1 MPLTALSAVVWTI
14 VTTDYK
20 ALPVG
25 TDLWH
30 LDLQGKNFE
39 AAQNPC
45 KNDYK
50 GWDLWKNQ
58 VAFRASPFTA
68 SLEKNLICIQ
78 FMSFRTWH
86 LYKCAE
92 WIWQFWFFCSGLA
105 SLLFHCFSS
114 GFDQFSIVF
123 AGFPTCFLHFSI
135 SSAFHQF
142 FAGPSWFFSPFH
154 RFFYTCHCF
163 SSVVHRFFG
172 RARWFSL
179 FCVILDLVSLLLLVI
194 LFSFLLY
201 LCHTGVVFSIARFW
215 NWCCSCLW
223 LFCSSFESVVCY
235 CCSCCCC
242 CCCCCRRRR
251 RRCCCCCGCG
261 CGCGGGGGGG
271 GGGCCCCCWLSSEG
285 EGRIKKKNRW
295 GARGEGAAPPPA
307 MRSMRLAPGCCFSW
321 LVESIFDGVI
331 CYMWPI

>member
-68 SLEKNLICIQ
+68 SLEKNLTCIQ

-92 WIWQFWFFCSGLA
+92 WIWHFLFWQIFLYFVRGWPPCFFIVFPA
-105 SLLFHCFSS
+105 DFH
-114 GFDQFSIVF
+114 QFSIVF
-123 AGFPTCFLHFSI
+123 AGFPTFFLHFSI

-201 LCHTGVVFSIARFW
+201 LHTGVVFSIARFW

-235 CCSCCCC
+235 CCSS
-242 CCCCCRRRR
+242 
-251 RRCCCCCGCG
+251 
-261 CGCGGGGGGG
+261 
-271 GGGCCCCCWLSSEG
+271 CCCCCWLSSEG
-285 EGRIKKKNRW
+285 EGRIKKKKKQVG
-295 GARGEGAAPPPA
+295 GAGGG
-307 MRSMRLAPGCCFSW
+307 RSASPRNAFHATCTRVLLFLIGW
-321 LVESIFDGVI
+321 IDVWW
-331 CYMWPI
+331 CYLLRVAYLGFHLGFL

>member
-1 MPLTALSAVVWTI
+1 MHPRSQHHWRRIWLAFNSWASEPDTYISARNEFGI
-14 VTTDYK
+14 FCF
-20 ALPVG
+20 
-25 TDLWH
+25 
-30 LDLQGKNFE
+30 GKF
-39 AAQNPC
+39 
-45 KNDYK
+45 
-50 GWDLWKNQ
+50 
-58 VAFRASPFTA
+58 S
-68 SLEKNLICIQ
+68 
-78 FMSFRTWH
+78 
-86 LYKCAE
+86 
-92 WIWQFWFFCSGLA
+92 FFCSGLA

-114 GFDQFSIVF
+114 GFHQFSIVF
-123 AGFPTCFLHFSI
+123 AGFPTFFLHFSI

-201 LCHTGVVFSIARFW
+201 LHTGVVFSIARFW

-235 CCSCCCC
+235 CCSS
-242 CCCCCRRRR
+242 
-251 RRCCCCCGCG
+251 
-261 CGCGGGGGGG
+261 
-271 GGGCCCCCWLSSEG
+271 CCCCCWLSSEG

-295 GARGEGAAPPPA
+295 GARGRAQRLPPQCVPCD
-307 MRSMRLAPGCCFSW
+307 LHPGVAFLDW
-321 LVESIFDGVI
+321 LNRCLMVLFVTCGLFRVSFRVSLGWRVRFL
-331 CYMWPI
+331 